1 MTLRAK
7 QDKSIFELLDNDQK
21 HLSKTTQVEKK
32 ISVSQLSYTNVSFYL
47 RAFKTGKVKL
57 EFVASTAS
65 IKDTIKQEIK
75 VAPDSLLIG
84 QRLFSYQN
92 LTMMEK
98 QSNFQLELKNP
109 HSTDGVI
116 CFMTTKTEIL
126 QLQMLRFI
134 SPIDNAEQLISK
146 LISFYYLYDYV
157 RFLKTSKSD
166 KWINYLQDQLNDG
179 FQSLLRFR
187 IPNEGFRYDN
197 LKENGCSSTWVT
209 GFALHA
215 MYLLS
220 ETPVEIDNDIIT
232 ETEDFLL
239 NRRKNGTSFYDP
251 CKIPN
256 RRPLNELEL
265 TIEILKT
272 LQNSNRFLKL
282 QTSNN
287 WVSTR
292 LENNQNIALIAKR
305 GASVPTW
312 TPPEVSNPE
321 NWTIER
327 RDLETAGRILSMQL
341 DRKIT
346 PEPEIYTWI
355 LTKLFGQSSN
365 CYECT
370 MAEQAIYQRTKL
382 LMNQETSKMK
392 VSVYGDDIK
401 KQNTFN
407 LDINEE
413 LMLQEVRLQAKE
425 NVINFKADG
434 LGQLLVQCHYEYE
447 VMPNNKSEPKD
458 YHLRLKRVNA
468 INLPPHKIKAMF
480 CVWRHTF
487 GRENYIGS
495 EVIIDL
501 PSGYTLDRESIDLLS
516 LKPEVRVS

>member
-1 MTLRAK
+1 MTLRSK
-7 QDKSIFELLDNDQK
+7 QDKSIFELLDNQK
-21 HLSKTTQVEKK
+21 KLPKTTYVENK
-32 ISVSQLSYTNVSFYL
+32 IAVSQLSYTNVSFYL
-47 RAFKTGKVKL
+47 RAFKPGKVKL
-57 EFVASTAS
+57 EFVASAS
-65 IKDTIKQEIK
+65 SIRDTVTQEIK
-75 VAPDSLLIG
+75 VVPDSLLIE

-92 LTMMEK
+92 LTTMEK
-98 QSNFQLELKNP
+98 QSKFKLELKNP
-109 HSTDGVI
+109 HSTDGVS

-126 QLQMLRFI
+126 QLQHLRFF

-157 RFLKTSKSD
+157 RFLKTSKSE
-166 KWINYLQDQLNDG
+166 KWINYLQEQLNDG
-179 FQSLLRFR
+179 FQFLLRFR
-187 IPNEGFRYDN
+187 IPSEGFRYDN
-197 LKENGCSSTWVT
+197 LKKKGCSSTWVT

-220 ETPVEIDNDIIT
+220 ETPVEIDKDIIT

-251 CKIPN
+251 CKTPN
-256 RRPLNELEL
+256 RRHLNELEL

-272 LQNSNRFLKL
+272 LQNSNRLLKL

-292 LENNQNIALIAKR
+292 LEKIQNIALIAKR

-312 TPPEVSNPE
+312 TPRDVSNSE

-327 RDLETAGRILSMQL
+327 HDLETAGRIQSMQL
-341 DRKIT
+341 DRNIT
-346 PEPEIYTWI
+346 PEPELYVWI

-365 CYECT
+365 CYECSI
-370 MAEQAIYQRTKL
+370 AEQAIYQRTKL
-382 LMNQETSKMK
+382 SMNQETSKMK

-401 KQNTFN
+401 KQNTIN

-413 LMLQEVRLQAKE
+413 LMLQEVRLHAKE

-458 YHLRLKRVNA
+458 YHLRIKRVKA
-468 INLPPHKIKAMF
+468 TNLPPHKIKVMF

-487 GRENYIGS
+487 GRANYIGS

-501 PSGYTLDRESIDLLS
+501 PSGYTLDHESIDRLL